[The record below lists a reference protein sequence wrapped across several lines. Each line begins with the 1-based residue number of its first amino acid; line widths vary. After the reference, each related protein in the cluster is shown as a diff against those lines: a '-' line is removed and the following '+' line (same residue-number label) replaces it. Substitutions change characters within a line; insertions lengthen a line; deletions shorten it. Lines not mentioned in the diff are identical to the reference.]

1 MVPNMKR
8 RIESVKSRIRRIKS
22 RIRKFKARV
31 KRIKSQLKKVK
42 NSLGF
47 LAPLK
52 DPQTL
57 VWVIIGG
64 LVMYGLIAQYLG
76 WV

>member
-8 RIESVKSRIRRIKS
+8 RIRNIKS
-22 RIRKFKARV
+22 RIRNFKARV
-31 KRIKSQLKKVK
+31 KRIRAHLKKVK